1 MIYYLGIEYT
11 GLGSLFT
18 SILQVLSLAE
28 LGIGHALV
36 FGMYKPVAE
45 ENYLKVNAYLNFC
58 KKCYKVI
65 GGVILVVGLLLLP
78 FLPKLVSGNV
88 PVDVNLYVLYL
99 IYLFNTVISYFL
111 YAYKTCVLT
120 ATQHTD
126 IINQIQLVCLFGSQ
140 LFSAIFLLLFKNYYL
155 YSICIPAST
164 IANNLLVNRIVVS
177 KFPEIQSEGQL
188 EHDEIAN
195 IKEIVFGMVFQK
207 IGSVVLSSVDSIV
220 ISAFLGLTILGKYNN
235 YYYIVSAL
243 FGFMNVIVT
252 SLVPSVG
259 NSIQTQNIE
268 TNYKLFRTFSFIYN
282 LNDGDKKYL

>member
-140 LFSAIFLLLFKNYYL
+140 LFSAIFF
-155 YSICIPAST
+155 
-164 IANNLLVNRIVVS
+164 IAV
-177 KFPEIQSEGQL
+177 
-188 EHDEIAN
+188 
-195 IKEIVFGMVFQK
+195 
-207 IGSVVLSSVDSIV
+207 
-220 ISAFLGLTILGKYNN
+220 
-235 YYYIVSAL
+235 
-243 FGFMNVIVT
+243 
-252 SLVPSVG
+252 
-259 NSIQTQNIE
+259 
-268 TNYKLFRTFSFIYN
+268 
-282 LNDGDKKYL
+282 